1 MKELGIEN
9 SPPYSQ
15 QSARATRLYESL
27 YTLAIFLARWNRSV
41 FLTEFDIWK
50 FNYNSLPYK
59 QEVTVKQ
66 MFLFRGDVT
75 KRANH

>member
-1 MKELGIEN
+1 MRELGTEN
-9 SPPYSQ
+9 SPPYSL
-15 QSARATRLYESL
+15 QSILQLDYTESL
-27 YTLAIFLARWNRSV
+27 YTLAISVAHRNRSV
-41 FLTEFDIWK
+41 FLIEFDILK

-66 MFLFRGDVT
+66 MFLFREDVT